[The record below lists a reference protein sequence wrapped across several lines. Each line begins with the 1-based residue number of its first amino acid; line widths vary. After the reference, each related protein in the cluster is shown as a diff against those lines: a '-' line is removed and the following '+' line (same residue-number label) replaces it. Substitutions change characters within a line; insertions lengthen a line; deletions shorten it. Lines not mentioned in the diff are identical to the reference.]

1 MNDFWYFMIEIETDL
16 GALLCLA
23 ISYRGPWCNS
33 GTKEN
38 PAGLGISVSISM
50 KTPEEKIFLI
60 FTLALSILLRQ
71 SNKRN
76 YYTMMLSHTV
86 FSTLRMHQ
94 TSRVSRKAK
103 FGSLEA
109 KKMFNLI
116 IIMMSW
122 ARLTRLKNDAKKNL
136 QIIWFAFWLLSN
148 FLFNHTVIGWWKG
161 KTSTIF

>member
-1 MNDFWYFMIEIETDL
+1 MIEIETDL

-38 PAGLGISVSISM
+38 PAGLGISVSISSM

-60 FTLALSILLRQ
+60 STLSILLRQ

-116 IIMMSW
+116 IIMMSG
-122 ARLTRLKNDAKKNL
+122 ARLTRLLKNDAKKNL
-136 QIIWFAFWLLSN
+136 QII
-148 FLFNHTVIGWWKG
+148 
-161 KTSTIF
+161 

>member
-1 MNDFWYFMIEIETDL
+1 MIEIETDL

-60 FTLALSILLRQ
+60 STLSILLRQ

-116 IIMMSW
+116 IIMMSGT
-122 ARLTRLKNDAKKNL
+122 RLTRLKNDAKKNL
-136 QIIWFAFWLLSN
+136 QII
-148 FLFNHTVIGWWKG
+148 
-161 KTSTIF
+161 

>member
-1 MNDFWYFMIEIETDL
+1 MIEIETDL

-60 FTLALSILLRQ
+60 STLSILLRQ

-116 IIMMSW
+116 IIMMSG
-122 ARLTRLKNDAKKNL
+122 ARLTRLLKNDAKKNL
-136 QIIWFAFWLLSN
+136 QII
-148 FLFNHTVIGWWKG
+148 
-161 KTSTIF
+161 

>member
-1 MNDFWYFMIEIETDL
+1 MIEIETDL

-60 FTLALSILLRQ
+60 STLSILLRQ

-86 FSTLRMHQ
+86 FSFKECIIL
-94 TSRVSRKAK
+94 K
-103 FGSLEA
+103 FGSLKA
-109 KKMFNLI
+109 KKKMFNLI
-116 IIMMSW
+116 IIMMSG

-136 QIIWFAFWLLSN
+136 QII
-148 FLFNHTVIGWWKG
+148 
-161 KTSTIF
+161 

>member
-1 MNDFWYFMIEIETDL
+1 MIEIETDL

-60 FTLALSILLRQ
+60 STLSILLRQ

-86 FSTLRMHQ
+86 FSFKECIIL
-94 TSRVSRKAK
+94 K
-103 FGSLEA
+103 FGSL
-109 KKMFNLI
+109 K
-116 IIMMSW
+116 
-122 ARLTRLKNDAKKNL
+122 AKKNFQL
-136 QIIWFAFWLLSN
+136 DHNYDVRS
-148 FLFNHTVIGWWKG
+148 
-161 KTSTIF
+161 KTNETQK

>member
-1 MNDFWYFMIEIETDL
+1 MIFDTSWSKLRRILE
-16 GALLCLA
+16 LCSASQLVT
-23 ISYRGPWCNS
+23 G
-33 GTKEN
+33 
-38 PAGLGISVSISM
+38 GLGVTLAQK
-50 KTPEEKIFLI
+50 KTLQGLAFQSLSQWRLLRRKSFSS
-60 FTLALSILLRQ
+60 LALSILLRQ

-94 TSRVSRKAK
+94 TSRVSRKGK

-116 IIMMSW
+116 IIMMSG
-122 ARLTRLKNDAKKNL
+122 ARLTRLLKNDAKKNL